1 MPFHVSA
8 DPGHRLVSVT
18 YDGLTTLDHRARALA
33 HGEALLR
40 ATGYRRILV
49 DLRDAHSTEEPL
61 DSSNAFATRLAQS
74 EEVRL
79 CRLAY
84 VVPHHQHAN
93 RLIESMAVA
102 RHLEVER
109 FEHPDEA
116 LAWLCCESFAPDLDI
131 DAFVADADAVVD

>member
-8 DPGHRLVSVT
+8 DPGLRLVRVT
-18 YDGLTTLDHRARALA
+18 YDGPTTIDHRLRALA

-49 DLRDAHSTEEPL
+49 DLREASSAEEPL
-61 DSSNAFATRLAQS
+61 DRSNAFATRLAQS

-84 VVPHHQHAN
+84 LVPPHQHGN
-93 RLIESMAVA
+93 RLIETMASA

-109 FEHPDEA
+109 FEHADEA
-116 LAWLCCESFAPDLDI
+116 LAWLCCEPATAVDDALEADVDVVLD
-131 DAFVADADAVVD
+131 

>member
-8 DPGHRLVSVT
+8 DPGHRLVRVT

-49 DLRDAHSTEEPL
+49 DLRDAHTIEEPL
-61 DSSNAFATRLAQS
+61 DNSNAFATRLAQS
-74 EEVRL
+74 EEVRA

-84 VVPHHQHAN
+84 LVPQHQHAN

-102 RHLEVER
+102 RHLDVER
-109 FEHPDEA
+109 FECPDA
-116 LAWLCCESFAPDLDI
+116 AMDWLCCEPANLDA
-131 DAFVADADAVVD
+131 DADADAVVD

>member
-8 DPGHRLVSVT
+8 DPGNRLVRVT
-18 YDGLTTLDHRARALA
+18 YDGLTSIDHRLRALA

-49 DLRDAHSTEEPL
+49 DLREAVSVDEPL
-61 DSSNAFATRLAQS
+61 DRSNAFATRMAQS

-84 VVPHHQHAN
+84 LVPPHQHGN
-93 RLIESMAVA
+93 RLIETMAVA
-102 RHLEVER
+102 RHLDVER
-109 FEHPDEA
+109 FEQDEQA
-116 LAWLCCESFAPDLDI
+116 LAWLCFDAAVPAPDTV
-131 DAFVADADAVVD
+131 AAADADAVVD